1 MKACMKA
8 VMLNMTVTDQFH
20 MNLVVKVRLILTI
33 CHDIATNPFT
43 QEPGLG
49 KLTRTRWSQVTESD
63 IPPFLE
69 IEDVPTFYWYIGKT
83 EVLNESSN

>member
-1 MKACMKA
+1 MKA

-33 CHDIATNPFT
+33 CCDIATNPFT

-49 KLTRTRWSQVTESD
+49 KDISPLSRNQRCPHLLLVCWENRSTE
-63 IPPFLE
+63 
-69 IEDVPTFYWYIGKT
+69 
-83 EVLNESSN
+83 

>member
-1 MKACMKA
+1 MKA

-33 CHDIATNPFT
+33 CHVIATNPFT

-49 KLTRTRWSQVTESD
+49 KLTRT
-63 IPPFLE
+63 
-69 IEDVPTFYWYIGKT
+69 
-83 EVLNESSN
+83 